1 MNEHRKEKHEEI
13 ELKIE
18 EEEIEQRGRKMKG
31 QNSPHHKIKES
42 QKNERKEVKTR
53 RNKGNRKGK
62 KAKLK
67 ADLRM
72 EVKLQEKEEKERKD
86 KEEDSIRR
94 GIAKQGKKGKEKEL
108 KKGGIEKSKVK
119 EVQHGIES
127 VKEGIIEKGKQKV
140 ENKMEEE
147 ISLLKNRGVEEKETE
162 IVLEKE
168 TSSREIEDR
177 KEKLE
182 VAKNLLL
189 GAIVMEQILGLY
201 LQNSQDMTC
210 NREVGMWS
218 EEISGDTAW
227 DITGGYGLEE
237 NYDAA
242 WDTEG
247 GYCLGVSQDNDWD
260 NQLETQASD
269 EESAWLW

>member
-1 MNEHRKEKHEEI
+1 
-13 ELKIE
+13 
-18 EEEIEQRGRKMKG
+18 
-31 QNSPHHKIKES
+31 
-42 QKNERKEVKTR
+42 
-53 RNKGNRKGK
+53 
-62 KAKLK
+62 
-67 ADLRM
+67 M

-147 ISLLKNRGVEEKETE
+147 ISLLKNRGDEEKETE

-247 GYCLGVSQDNDWD
+247 GYCLEVSQDNDWD